1 MAKIEV
7 REHESIEE
15 ALRRFK
21 RALQRSGVLS
31 EAKKRR
37 HYEKPSEKR
46 RRKRIEA
53 EKRRRKRLAR
63 ARRGRIERGRGSAR
77 GARRDAGRKG
87 ERGRR

>member
-21 RALQRSGVLS
+21 RALQKSGILS

-46 RRKRIEA
+46 RRKKIEA

-63 ARRGRIERGRGSAR
+63 ARRDRRERGRG
-77 GARRDAGRKG
+77 RREG
-87 ERGRR
+87 RGRR

>member
-21 RALQRSGVLS
+21 RALQKSGILS

-37 HYEKPSEKR
+37 NYEKPSEKR
-46 RRKRIEA
+46 RRKKIEA

-63 ARRGRIERGRGSAR
+63 ARRDRRERGRGRR
-77 GARRDAGRKG
+77 GGG
-87 ERGRR
+87 GGRR

>member
-1 MAKIEV
+1 MAKIDVRKDEPIEV
-7 REHESIEE
+7 

-21 RALQRSGVLS
+21 RELQKSGILS

-63 ARRGRIERGRGSAR
+63 AKGDRRR
-77 GARRDAGRKG
+77 GARGDRKD
-87 ERGRR
+87 RARR

>member
-1 MAKIEV
+1 MAKIEI
-7 REHESIEE
+7 REHESIED

-21 RALQRSGVLS
+21 RALQRSGILS

-37 HYEKPSEKR
+37 HYEKPSEKK

-63 ARRGRIERGRGSAR
+63 ARRGRIERGRGTGR
-77 GARRDAGRKG
+77 GAGRG
-87 ERGRR
+87 AERGRR

>member
-21 RALQRSGVLS
+21 RALQKSGILS

-46 RRKRIEA
+46 RRKKIEA

-63 ARRGRIERGRGSAR
+63 ARRDRRERGRGRR
-77 GARRDAGRKG
+77 GGG
-87 ERGRR
+87 GGRR

>member
-1 MAKIEV
+1 MAKIEI

-21 RALQRSGVLS
+21 RELQKSGILS
-31 EAKKRR
+31 EAKRRR

-46 RRKRIEA
+46 RRKMIEA

-63 ARRGRIERGRGSAR
+63 ARGERRGRERR
-77 GARRDAGRKG
+77 G

>member
-21 RALQRSGVLS
+21 RALQRSGILS

-37 HYEKPSEKR
+37 HYEKPSEKK

-63 ARRGRIERGRGSAR
+63 ARRGRIERSGGRGTGR
-77 GARRDAGRKG
+77 GGG
-87 ERGRR
+87 RGRR